1 MTSDSVFIMVFQNI
15 TRSELNSR
23 QSTAEHSLKYPVVFA
38 FLLFVVI
45 NVDFIFLLQTREN
58 EIGKSVCRSSAFS
71 FFRRFRKMSKHEY
84 YIHRVRPSVRPS
96 AWNNLAPT
104 GGIFVKFG
112 IRIFFEN
119 VSLKSDKNNG
129 YFTWRPIHFFDCISL
144 SSS

>member
-45 NVDFIFLLQTREN
+45 NGDFIFLLQTREN

-71 FFRRFRKMSKHEY
+71 FLGAFAKCPNTSITFIVSVRLSVRMEQLGPHWRDFREIWYSNIFRKC
-84 YIHRVRPSVRPS
+84 
-96 AWNNLAPT
+96 
-104 GGIFVKFG
+104 IFK
-112 IRIFFEN
+112 I
-119 VSLKSDKNNG
+119 
-129 YFTWRPIHFFDCISL
+129 
-144 SSS
+144 